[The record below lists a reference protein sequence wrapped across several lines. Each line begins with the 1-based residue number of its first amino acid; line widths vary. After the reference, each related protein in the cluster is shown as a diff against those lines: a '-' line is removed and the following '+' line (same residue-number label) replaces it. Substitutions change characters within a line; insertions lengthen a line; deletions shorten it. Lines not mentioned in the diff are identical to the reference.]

1 MKVNSEISKRKMD
14 LAALALHGSREF
26 AEWLC
31 HTLSAAAAFSEMI
44 MFNYTHTDTLTHK
57 HTHAR
62 TRAYFYRA
70 CQLKSRAN
78 KHISSNATYM

>member
-1 MKVNSEISKRKMD
+1 MKVNSEISKWKMD

-44 MFNYTHTDTLTHK
+44 MFNYTQTHGHTNTH
-57 HTHAR
+57 
-62 TRAYFYRA
+62 TRARA
-70 CQLKSRAN
+70 HTSIARAN
-78 KHISSNATYM
+78 